1 MSNSAGTAKDSNAR
15 FEVNGKKA
23 MVYDFRVPKKFTR
36 DDIKIINRIT
46 DSFAKMMT
54 SELCTM
60 TRENCSVYHPR
71 IEEISCPSYLDSLPK
86 NTMIGII
93 SFNIPGLDLRDSR
106 VMFQMPPDLS
116 FMLIDILLGG
126 NKDQYIPDRPHTDI
140 EVNILKY
147 VISRFTELMY
157 DAWSPVVEGEF
168 RYEKSETNPK
178 LVENKGEGD
187 VKLVMRFDV
196 SVKNTISSISI
207 AYSAQMLED
216 LMSKLDSTPVS
227 EQNFE
232 PVDLE
237 KDAKRREMLMENL
250 ADATMELKA
259 IFAELTL
266 DTKDIMS
273 LNVGDIIPL
282 YKKLTDDITVTVDG
296 VPWFKGKLGQLNLKK
311 AVKITENIREEEE

>member
-1 MSNSAGTAKDSNAR
+1 MSNSAGAAKENNTK

-23 MVYDFRVPKKFTR
+23 MIYDFRVPKKFTR
-36 DDIKIINRIT
+36 DDIKIINRVT
-46 DSFAKMMT
+46 DSFAKLMT
-54 SELCTM
+54 SALCTM
-60 TRENCSVYHPR
+60 TRENCSVYNPR
-71 IEEISCPSYLDSLPK
+71 IEEISCPAYLDTLPK

-93 SFNIPGLDLRDSR
+93 NFNIPSLDLRDPR
-106 VMFQMPPDLS
+106 VMFHMPPDLS

-126 NKDQYIPDRPHTDI
+126 NKKQLVPDRPHTDI
-140 EVNILKY
+140 EINILRY
-147 VISRFTELMY
+147 IISRFTEMMY
-157 DAWSPVVEGEF
+157 DAWAPVVEGEF
-168 RYEKSETNPK
+168 NYEKSETNPK

-187 VKLVMRFDV
+187 VKLVMKFDV
-196 SVKNTISSISI
+196 SVKNMISSISV
-207 AYSAQMLED
+207 AYSAQVLED
-216 LMSKLDSTPVS
+216 LMNKLDSTPVS
-227 EQNFE
+227 EQTFE

-259 IFAELTL
+259 VFSELTL

-282 YKKLTDDITVTVDG
+282 YKKLTDDITITVDG